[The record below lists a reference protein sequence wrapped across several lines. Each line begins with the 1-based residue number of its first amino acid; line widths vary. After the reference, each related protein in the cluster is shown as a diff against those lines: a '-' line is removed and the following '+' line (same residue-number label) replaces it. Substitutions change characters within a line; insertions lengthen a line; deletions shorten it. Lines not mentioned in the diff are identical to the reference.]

1 MASTTFVDNSSIIYA
16 SWLNDINATTYS
28 GTFIS
33 STITPSNLVCN
44 GSVSGTGFTGLV
56 NNTLS
61 APGQIGNGTPNTGA
75 FTTLS
80 ASGSVTL
87 TTALSIANG
96 GTGLSAAGS
105 AGSVLTSDGTSWSI
119 VPKITSGTAQ
129 ASTSGTS
136 INFTGIPSWVKRIT
150 VMFNGVSTNGSSH
163 WLIQVGAG
171 SVTTS
176 GYNTYGVNTSV
187 SALNGGGYTNGIAS
201 VRNVGATDVCSGL
214 ITIATIGTNIWT
226 ANGMVGSSAANNGF
240 MTAGGITLGGT
251 LDRVRITTVNGTDTF
266 DAGSINILYE

>member
-1 MASTTFVDNSSIIYA
+1 MASTVFVDNSSIIYA
-16 SWLNDINATTYS
+16 SWLNDVNATIYN

-33 STITPSNLVCN
+33 PTITPQNLVCN

-80 ASGSVTL
+80 L

-96 GTGLSAAGS
+96 GTGLTVAGS
-105 AGSVLTSDGTSWSI
+105 AGSVLTSNGTSWSI
-119 VPKITSGTAQ
+119 SPKITSGTAVS
-129 ASTSGTS
+129 ASGAS
-136 INFTGIPSWVKRIT
+136 IDFTGIPSWVKRIT
-150 VMFNGVSTNGSSH
+150 VMFSGVSTSSTSNLQIQIGS
-163 WLIQVGAG
+163 G
-171 SVTTS
+171 SVETS
-176 GYNTYGVNTSV
+176 GYVSYVNQFGGASTTNTTS
-187 SALNGGGYTNGIAS
+187 STGIGLTGDATGGAIYNGT
-201 VRNVGATDVCSGL
+201 
-214 ITIATIGTNIWT
+214 ITICNI
-226 ANGMVGSSAANNGF
+226 SSNSWVSSSVVVSNTLSS
-240 MTAGGITLGGT
+240 TAGGSSIGATSKAISGT